1 MRDGWSIHHGCYSAL
16 EGAGS
21 AMTFRQAVVSLVVL
35 LLLWQAVVTFG
46 APPRY
51 LLPSPLA
58 VLEVF
63 LRQPNFLLRHSLL
76 TASEILAGLV
86 AGSVL
91 GAATAVAVAAFPGAG
106 RLIWPLV
113 LVLQAFPVFVLA
125 PLLVIWFG
133 FGLASKVAMTIIIIF
148 FPVASAFYDGL
159 RRTDT
164 AMLDAAALTPATHL
178 QTLRLLRIPLA
189 FPSLISGLRI
199 AAPLA
204 PLGAVVGEWVGASGG
219 LGFIMMQAN
228 ARLQTDVMF
237 AAMAILATFTVL
249 LRLLAD
255 RLTVNLVPWA
265 REDAFTRKA
274 PISSSGMLS

>member
-1 MRDGWSIHHGCYSAL
+1 
-16 EGAGS
+16 
-21 AMTFRQAVVSLVVL
+21 MTLRQALVSLMML
-35 LLLWQAVVTFG
+35 LLFWQAIIILT

-51 LLPSPLA
+51 LLPSPQA
-58 VLEVF
+58 VLHVF
-63 LRQPNFLLRHSLL
+63 LNQPFFLFQHSLL
-76 TASEILAGLV
+76 TATEMITGLLF
-86 AGSVL
+86 GSVL
-91 GAATAVAVAAFPGAG
+91 GAATAVAIAAFPKAG
-106 RLIWPLV
+106 RIVWPLM

-159 RRTDT
+159 RRTDAT
-164 AMLDAAALTPATHL
+164 VLDAAALTSASHL

-189 FPSLISGLRI
+189 LPSLISGLRI

-237 AAMAILATFTVL
+237 AAMAILAIFTVL
-249 LRLLAD
+249 LRFMTD
-255 RLTVNLVPWA
+255 RLTINLVPWA
-265 REDAFTRKA
+265 RENASLRHA
-274 PISSSGMLS
+274 SLHSGMLS